1 MQIDQLKVNGV
12 STPLG
17 YHFDYLTFSWR
28 FQSSEFHEQLT
39 FKIEIS
45 KDDCFEEI
53 VFSGVTDSYY
63 NTYTV
68 TTEFLEPRIRYFWRV
83 SVDEVSA
90 TSYFETGKMYE
101 PWDADWISYEEP
113 TIESVT
119 FKKTFSAEKKIS
131 SARLYSLGLG
141 LYEVFIN
148 KRKVG
153 DEYLTPGYHSYDLIQ
168 QYQTY
173 DVTEFLQDSNEVTFL
188 VGNGWYRGRFVF
200 EGGFE
205 NIYGDKQKLIAE
217 LHILYSDGSTE
228 IIKSDT
234 TWNAITNEIVE
245 NSIYDGEI
253 IDFSSKCKPLT
264 VIMDKASKQL
274 LRERIDLPICNMES
288 LEPYIFR
295 DTANNLLLD
304 FGQEITG
311 WIEGVLPA
319 NKPKVVF
326 KFGEILQDGQFYSE
340 NLRTAKQ
347 EFVILNNEKERII
360 RPRFTFFGFRYVK
373 VEGLNEAEARR
384 FSAKV
389 LHSVLEERFEFSSS
403 HRKLNQLISNIRWSQ
418 KDNFLSIPTD
428 CPQRDERMGWTGD
441 ITVFAN
447 TASYNMETRA
457 FLGHFLKM
465 VELEQEQLN
474 GAVPF
479 FAPYPKLAD
488 KDAHNPFLKSAGS
501 AVWGDAATVLPI
513 TLFRHF
519 RDLGLLKSHLSMMM
533 NWVDYIYH
541 QDEKH
546 GGKRLWDFGFQLGDW
561 LALDLGIPGTV
572 FGATDS
578 ALIATIYYYYS
589 ASNTAKALKLCNDSR
604 ASFYS
609 KLALEIRT
617 ALLTTYFIGDE
628 LNLIPVTLQSEVE
641 LNRQEMGRLFG
652 GIDIS
657 TRVDTQTG
665 LSLLLRFGIY
675 PSESARLKLVN
686 KLKER
691 MIESGGALTTGFV
704 GTPELPHAL
713 FESELVSEAY
723 SLLFRET
730 SPSWLFEVNM
740 GATTTWERWDSI
752 LPNGKISGIEM
763 NSMNHYAYGAIE
775 DFVIEKIIGIN
786 LPDIN
791 DNTNTYTISPR
802 YPSQL
807 DFLSGKLETV
817 NGTIAV
823 NWEIQ
828 NENVKLRIDVPA
840 RTNINLILLNG
851 ERKAL
856 RTGTY
861 QFSDVIFRNDS

>member
-1 MQIDQLKVNGV
+1 MQIDQLKVNGI

-17 YHFDYLTFSWR
+17 YHFDYLTLSWR
-28 FQSSEFHEQLT
+28 FQSNDYHENLK

-53 VFSGVTDSYY
+53 VFSGETNSFY
-63 NTYTV
+63 NTYTI
-68 TTEFLEPRIRYFWRV
+68 TTAFLKPRTRYFWRV

-90 TSYFETGKMYE
+90 ISYFETGKMNE
-101 PWDADWISYEEP
+101 PWEADWISYQEP
-113 TIESVT
+113 TFESVS
-119 FKKTFSAEKKIS
+119 FKKSFSVKKEIR

-148 KRKVG
+148 DRKVG
-153 DEYLTPGYHSYDLIQ
+153 EEYLAPGYHSYDLIQ

-173 DVTEFLQDSNEVTFL
+173 DVTEYLQDRNEIAFL
-188 VGNGWYRGRFVF
+188 VGNGWYRGRFIF
-200 EGGFE
+200 EGGLE
-205 NIYGDKQKLIAE
+205 NIYGDKQKLISE
-217 LHILYSDGSTE
+217 LHILYHDGSTE

-234 TWNAITNEIVE
+234 TWNAKTNEIVE
-245 NSIYDGEI
+245 NSIYDGET
-253 IDFSSKCKPLT
+253 IDFSSKYQPLT
-264 VIMDKASKQL
+264 VIMDKESKQL

-288 LEPYIFR
+288 LEPLIFR

-311 WIEGVLPA
+311 WIEGMLPA
-319 NKPKVVF
+319 NKPKVSF
-326 KFGEILQDGQFYSE
+326 KFGEILQNGQFYSA

-347 EFVILNNEKERII
+347 EFVILNNEKERFI

-373 VEGLNEAEARR
+373 VEGLNEEEAQR

-389 LHSVLEERFEFSSS
+389 LHSKMEERFRFTSS
-403 HRKLNQLISNIRWSQ
+403 HKKLNQLISNIRWSQ

-465 VELEQEQLN
+465 VELEQEYLN

-479 FAPYPKLAD
+479 FAPFPKVAD
-488 KDAHNPFLKSAGS
+488 RDAQNPFLNSAGA
-501 AVWGDAATVLPI
+501 AVWGDAATVLPM

-519 RDLGLLKSHLSMMM
+519 RDQGLLNSHLSLMM
-533 NWVDYIYH
+533 NWVDYIYR
-541 QDEKH
+541 QDEER

-589 ASNTAKALKLCNDSR
+589 ASNTAKALKLCNDSS
-604 ASFYS
+604 ATFYS

-628 LNLIPVTLQSEVE
+628 LQLSPVTLQSEVE
-641 LNRQEMGRLFG
+641 QNRQEMGRLFG

-675 PSESARLKLVN
+675 PSESARLKLVET
-686 KLKER
+686 LKER
-691 MIESGGALTTGFV
+691 MSESNGALTTGFV

-713 FESELVSEAY
+713 LESGLVSEAF
-723 SLLFRET
+723 SLLFKET

-775 DFVIEKIIGIN
+775 DFIIEKMVGIN
-786 LPDIN
+786 LPDIE
-791 DNTNTYTISPR
+791 DDTNTYQISPQ
-802 YPSQL
+802 YTEQL
-807 DFLSGKLETV
+807 NWLTGRLDTV
-817 NGTIAV
+817 NGKIEV
-823 NWEIQ
+823 HWEIQ
-828 NENVKLRIDVPA
+828 NGIVNLKIDVPT
-840 RTNINLILLNG
+840 RTRVHLVLKNG
-851 ERKAL
+851 ESMAL
-856 RTGTY
+856 QTGSY
-861 QFSDVIFRNDS
+861 QLNDVYLPE